1 MKAVIVFILVV
12 INSLLQAPPRIAAL
26 DLAGDDNGAVRA
38 VLEEGAIGFELQ
50 DASQTRAAARGAKY
64 DGSLNL
70 DCDQARALGGSLGC
84 DYYFLG
90 RVHNVRR
97 LDSDNRAYFEAAAA
111 IFLVESRSGRL
122 ILFDLPTVQLPTPE
136 TAFASLTALIR
147 SRLGKYRTAIAS
159 GNEQRLRNVVE
170 PVAKSEPMI
179 EVLDGEVA
187 SAGLAAPVFYQR
199 LKPSY
204 TTEAALAEV
213 AATVDLKVVFGAD
226 GKVGDIELTRWA
238 GFGLDE
244 AAINTARSLR
254 FKPAER
260 NGRPL
265 SVRALVRYNF
275 SRPKSATEREAEAD
289 RLRRSLRN
297 IQKPD

>member
-1 MKAVIVFILVV
+1 MKAVMAFILVV
-12 INSLLQAPPRIAAL
+12 LGSVLQAPPRIAVV
-26 DLAGDDNGAVRA
+26 DLAGDENGAVRA
-38 VLEEGAIGFELQ
+38 VLEEAAIGFERQ
-50 DASQTRAAARGAKY
+50 DASQTRAAARGARY

-70 DCDQARALGGSLGC
+70 DRDQARALGGSLGC

-97 LDSDNRAYFEAAAA
+97 IDADNKAYYEAAAA

-122 ILFDLPTVQLPTPE
+122 IHFDFPTVQLPQPDV
-136 TAFASLTALIR
+136 AFVSLTALIR
-147 SRLGKYRTAIAS
+147 SRLGKYRAEIAA
-159 GNEQRLRNVVE
+159 GTEQRLRDVVE
-170 PVAKSEPMI
+170 SVAGSEPMI

-187 SAGLAAPVFYQR
+187 SVGLAAPVFYQR
-199 LKPSY
+199 LKPTY
-204 TTEAALAEV
+204 TTAAALAEV

-226 GKVGDIELTRWA
+226 GRVRDIELVRWA

-244 AAINTARSLR
+244 AAISTARSLR

-260 NGRPL
+260 NGRPV

-275 SRPKSATEREAEAD
+275 SRPKSASEREAEAD

-297 IQKPD
+297 IQKPY